1 MLIGFIFHSL
11 ATSSNNSYFLGK
23 ASIGLRFWLKMMRW
37 EAAHLL
43 SWCYRAAPFAMNDMM
58 SLLCCLHVSE
68 VSSLAVGHFNAI
80 FSLSAPLSTAGFPE
94 DPALSLRQTHYRPL
108 QVAAQ
113 LTVYV
118 KFFCYSW
125 FFALCLVLFSL
136 VFKIS
141 YNSLFVLFWFSGKRC
156 ACAWKTDTS
165 SEIFH
170 CCRLDFCRRK
180 TMLS

>member
-37 EAAHLL
+37 EAA
-43 SWCYRAAPFAMNDMM
+43 
-58 SLLCCLHVSE
+58 LLCCLHVSE
-68 VSSLAVGHFNAI
+68 VSSLTVGHFNAI

-94 DPALSLRQTHYRPL
+94 DPAVSLRQTHCRPL

-118 KFFCYSW
+118 KFFCYS
-125 FFALCLVLFSL
+125 
-136 VFKIS
+136 
-141 YNSLFVLFWFSGKRC
+141 
-156 ACAWKTDTS
+156 
-165 SEIFH
+165 
-170 CCRLDFCRRK
+170 
-180 TMLS
+180 

>member
-68 VSSLAVGHFNAI
+68 VSSLTVGHFNAI

-94 DPALSLRQTHYRPL
+94 DPAVSLRQTHCRPL

-118 KFFCYSW
+118 KFF
-125 FFALCLVLFSL
+125 LLFIVFCFVFGFILFLKFLITHSL
-136 VFKIS
+136 SF
-141 YNSLFVLFWFSGKRC
+141 FWFSGKRC